1 MTHEHDEEQPRE
13 ETGPAAPIS
22 GPVPLP
28 SRIHRGPIDVVL
40 LAAVCALVSIGL
52 LTIYGTSSLN
62 AYFDP
67 ASHGDSFFYF
77 KKQASG
83 AIFGVFLMVV
93 AMRTDFSIYSKYVAH
108 ICVGTMAL
116 VGLTYIDGL
125 SHAAKGASR
134 WVQIGPVNFQPSE
147 LVKMAVVI
155 FIANSIT
162 KKADSMRNLWDAF
175 GSTAIVLFPF
185 VLLLMGQPDFGTT
198 LIICAL
204 TGIMLYVGGAR
215 WAPMMGVLLIGVALA
230 VAAIIQKPYR
240 MERVRTWLNPWA
252 DASDSGYQLVNSF
265 VALASGG
272 LSGAGFGEG
281 RGKLGYLPE
290 LYNDFVAS
298 SVGEELGLVGM
309 ALLCIL
315 YLIILW
321 RGVVIAFEA
330 RDSFGAFLAFGITL
344 LITIQAGFNLC
355 VVTGI
360 APTKGLTLPL
370 VSYGRTSLMIVL
382 ACVGIL
388 LNISQRN
395 PDLTKARSTAKE
407 QQYLE
412 NTLRH
417 TELRFRQLR
426 AQQSKRRPT

>member
-1 MTHEHDEEQPRE
+1 MTTQQDEEQLRE
-13 ETGPAAPIS
+13 DTGPAAPIS

-28 SRIHRGPIDVVL
+28 SRIQRGPIDVVL

-62 AYFDP
+62 AYFDS
-67 ASHGDSFFYF
+67 ATGGDSYFYF
-77 KKQASG
+77 RKQAWG
-83 AIFGVFLMVV
+83 ALIGVGLMVL
-93 AMRTDFSIYSKYVAH
+93 AMRIDFGRYRNYVGRF
-108 ICVGTMAL
+108 CFLVMAL
-116 VGLTYIDGL
+116 VALTYIPGIG
-125 SHAAKGASR
+125 HTAKGASR
-134 WVQIGPVNFQPSE
+134 WVQLGPVNFQPSE
-147 LVKMAVVI
+147 LVKVAVVL
-155 FIANSIT
+155 FLAHSIT
-162 KKADSMRNLWDAF
+162 KKADSMRNLKDAF
-175 GSTAIVLFPF
+175 LATGLVLMPF
-185 VLLLMGQPDFGTT
+185 IFLLMGQPDFGTT
-198 LIICAL
+198 LIICSL

-215 WAPMMGVLLIGVALA
+215 SAPMVGLLALLVSLALA
-230 VAAIIQKPYR
+230 AIWHKPYR
-240 MERVRTWLNPWA
+240 MERVRTWIDPWA
-252 DASDSGYQLVNSF
+252 DASDAGYQLVNSF

-382 ACVGIL
+382 ACIGVL

-395 PDLTKARSTAKE
+395 PDLSKALLTAKE
-407 QQYLE
+407 QEQLE

-417 TELRFRQLR
+417 TELRFRQMR
-426 AQQSKRRPT
+426 EQQTKRRRA

>member
-13 ETGPAAPIS
+13 ETGPAVPIS

-28 SRIHRGPIDVVL
+28 SRIQRGPIDVVL

-67 ASHGDSFFYF
+67 GGARDSFIYF
-77 KKQASG
+77 RKQASG
-83 AIFGVFLMVV
+83 ALIGVVLMIV
-93 AMRTDFSIYSKYVAH
+93 AMRIDFGTYRNYVGR
-108 ICVGTMAL
+108 ICTVAGMLVFLTLIPGVGHT
-116 VGLTYIDGL
+116 
-125 SHAAKGASR
+125 AKGASR
-134 WVQIGPVNFQPSE
+134 WIQFGPINFQPSE
-147 LVKMAVVI
+147 LVKVAVVI

-162 KKADSMRNLWDAF
+162 KKADSMRNLKDAF
-175 GSTAIVLFPF
+175 LANGIVLFPF
-185 VLLLMGQPDFGTT
+185 VALLMKQPDFGTT
-198 LIICAL
+198 LIICTL
-204 TGIMLYVGGAR
+204 TAIMLYVGGAR
-215 WAPMMGVLLIGVALA
+215 WAPMLGLLGLLVALA
-230 VAAIIQKPYR
+230 AAAIWHKPYR
-240 MERVRTWLNPWA
+240 MERVLTWLDPWA
-252 DASDSGYQLVNSF
+252 YASDAGYQLVNSF

-360 APTKGLTLPL
+360 LPTKGLTLPL

-395 PDLTKARSTAKE
+395 PDLSKAKSTAKE

-417 TELRFRQLR
+417 TELRFRKLR
-426 AQQSKRRPT
+426 EEQSTRRRA